1 MATTRAGVYVGEWPY
16 SVGMKIE
23 VAESA
28 DALSHEVAEQFV
40 RLTTDAVQTRGRC
53 TVALSGG
60 SSPGG
65 VYQLLGAP
73 AFRTRVRWNDIHFFW
88 GDERHVPP
96 DHPDSN
102 YRMAVEAML
111 SKVPVPPANVH
122 RVRSELP
129 DAERAAREYE
139 ETILACVNGEPPPR
153 FDLIHLGIG
162 TDGHV
167 ASLFPGSAA
176 LEERQRIC
184 VANWVAK
191 FDGYRITVT
200 LPVLNAAR
208 AVVFIATGVEKA
220 AIVQQV
226 LRDPVSSP
234 LPAQLVQPADGEL
247 SWMLDRAAA
256 GEQT

>member
-1 MATTRAGVYVGEWPY
+1 MR
-16 SVGMKIE
+16 IE
-23 VAESA
+23 VAENA
-28 DALSHEVAEQFV
+28 DALSHCVAEHFV
-40 RLTTDAVQTRGRC
+40 RLTTDAVHARGRC
-53 TVALSGG
+53 AVALSGG
-60 SSPGG
+60 SSPRG

-73 AFRTRVRWNDIHFFW
+73 AFRSRVRWNDIHFFW

-122 RVRSELP
+122 RVRSEVP

-139 ETILACVNGEPPPR
+139 DTIRACVEGLPIPR

-162 TDGHV
+162 TDGHI

-176 LEERQRIC
+176 LEERQRLC
-184 VANWVAK
+184 VANWVPKLNAS
-191 FDGYRITVT
+191 RITLT
-200 LPVLNAAR
+200 LPVLNAAH

-220 AIVQQV
+220 SIVEQV
-226 LRDPVSSP
+226 LGDSVESP
-234 LPAQLVQPADGEL
+234 LPAQLIRPADGEL

-256 GEQT
+256 GELT

>member
-1 MATTRAGVYVGEWPY
+1 
-16 SVGMKIE
+16 MKIE

-28 DALSHEVAEQFV
+28 DALSHAVAEQFV

-60 SSPGG
+60 SSPRG

-73 AFRTRVRWNDIHFFW
+73 AFRTRVRWNEIHFFW

-111 SKVPVPPANVH
+111 SRVPIPPANVH

-129 DAERAAREYE
+129 DAERAAHEYD
-139 ETILACVNGEPPPR
+139 ETIRACVDGEPLPR
-153 FDLIHLGIG
+153 FDVIHLGIG
-162 TDGHV
+162 TDGHT

-176 LEERQRIC
+176 LEERERLC
-184 VANWVAK
+184 VANWIEK
-191 FDGYRITVT
+191 LGGHRITLT

-208 AVVFIATGVEKA
+208 AVVFIATGVGKA
-220 AIVQQV
+220 SIVQQV
-226 LRDPVSSP
+226 FQDPEASP
-234 LPAQLVQPADGEL
+234 LPAQLVRPADGEL